1 MNGRHIL
8 AIDQGT
14 TNSKAVIVDGAGRI
28 VAAAARPVSTR
39 FPRPGWVEQDARELW
54 RTAVEA
60 ANECLER
67 AGGTAP
73 AAIGISNQR
82 ESVLIWDR
90 RTGEPQG
97 PCITWQC
104 RRTSE
109 FCARLRARGMEKR
122 LAERT
127 GLGID
132 PLFSASKA
140 RWLLEQIPNGHAR
153 ASGGE
158 LAIGTVDSWML
169 WNLTGGARHACDY
182 TNASRT
188 QLFDIHRLSWD
199 AELLE
204 LFSIPCAAL
213 PEPRPSSHIFG
224 ETTGVPGRVPAGVPI
239 AAMAGDSHAALFGH
253 AIFAPGAVKATY
265 GTGSS
270 LMTVTDAPVLSTHGI
285 STTVAWSAAGQTRYA
300 LEGNIA
306 ATGAAVEWMGEFL
319 GLVDG
324 AQGVAKLAASVPDS
338 AGVYL
343 VPAFTGLGAPH
354 WKDAARGLLCGL
366 TRGASAAHAARAAIE
381 CIAYQVRDVFDAMA
395 GDAGRA
401 LPQLLADGG
410 ATRND
415 LLMQFQADI
424 LGRPVLASTTPE
436 VSALGAAWLAG
447 LAAGVWR
454 SLEELDALPR
464 EERRFEPSMKESQRD
479 ALYSGWREAVARA
492 AS

>member
-1 MNGRHIL
+1 MTAGRIL
-8 AIDQGT
+8 ALDQGT
-14 TNSKAVIVDGAGRI
+14 TNTKALLLDREGRI
-28 VAAAARPVSTR
+28 VQAASRPVAIR

-54 RTAVEA
+54 RSVMEA
-60 ANECLER
+60 AGECLAR
-67 AGGTAP
+67 AGGGAP
-73 AAIGISNQR
+73 VAIGIANQR
-82 ESVLIWDR
+82 ESVLVWDKHSS
-90 RTGEPQG
+90 EPLG

-109 FCARLRARGMEKR
+109 FCARLRAEGRAGW

-127 GLGID
+127 GLPID

-140 RWLLEQIPNGHAR
+140 RWLLDQIPDGAR
-153 ASGGE
+153 RAAAGE

-188 QLFDIHRLSWD
+188 QLFNIHRLAWD
-199 AELLE
+199 AELLD
-204 LFSIPCAAL
+204 LFGIPCAAL
-213 PEPRPSSHIFG
+213 PEPRPSSAIFG
-224 ETTGVPGRVPAGVPI
+224 ETAAGLGALPAGVPI
-239 AAMAGDSHAALFGH
+239 AALAGDSHAALFGH

-270 LMTVTDAPVLSTHGI
+270 LMCVTPAPVLSAHGI
-285 STTVAWSAAGQTRYA
+285 AATIAWSAAGQTRYA

-306 ATGAAVEWMGEFL
+306 ATGAAVEWLGEFL
-319 GLVDG
+319 GLEARAED
-324 AQGVAKLAASVPDS
+324 VAKLAASVKDS

-343 VPAFTGLGAPH
+343 VPAFAGLGAPH
-354 WKDAARGLLCGL
+354 WNDRARGVLAGL
-366 TRGASAAHAARAAIE
+366 TRGTTAAHAARAAIE
-381 CIAYQVRDVFDAMA
+381 AVAYQVRDVFDAMEH
-395 GDAGRA
+395 DAGVA

-410 ATRND
+410 ATKNA

-424 LGRPVLASTTPE
+424 LGRPVAASAAAE

-447 LAAGVWR
+447 LATGFWK
-454 SLEELDALPR
+454 SLDELRALPR
-464 EERRFEPSMKESQRD
+464 QERRFEPRMSPDRREK
-479 ALYSGWREAVARA
+479 LYAGWREAVARA